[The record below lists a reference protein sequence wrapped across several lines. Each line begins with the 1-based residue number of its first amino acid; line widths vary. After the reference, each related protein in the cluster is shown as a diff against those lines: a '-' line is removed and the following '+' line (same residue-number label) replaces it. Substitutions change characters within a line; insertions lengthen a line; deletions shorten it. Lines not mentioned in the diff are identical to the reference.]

1 MELASQSLFYAPPT
15 HHAYQSVR
23 EPHPRPVLEA
33 GRDFGHRRT
42 GSDPLA
48 RNGPARCCLVCGQR
62 ARHPLWHVVVGGTY
76 QCMGTRCIQ
85 GFSGLIRF
93 GLADC
98 TPDLALGGVALA
110 SCGFFFSSL
119 MLVLARRRKAL
130 LWGGTV
136 SGLVIGF
143 ARMSDMAHWFSDVL
157 WAYPITLMSSW
168 LVWQLLRRAY
178 GVPSEDRKPLA
189 TSG

>member
-1 MELASQSLFYAPPT
+1 
-15 HHAYQSVR
+15 
-23 EPHPRPVLEA
+23 
-33 GRDFGHRRT
+33 
-42 GSDPLA
+42 
-48 RNGPARCCLVCGQR
+48 
-62 ARHPLWHVVVGGTY
+62 
-76 QCMGTRCIQ
+76 
-85 GFSGLIRF
+85 
-93 GLADC
+93 
-98 TPDLALGGVALA
+98 
-110 SCGFFFSSL
+110 

-136 SGLVIGF
+136 SGLMIGF

-168 LVWQLLRRAY
+168 LVWQLLRMAY